1 MHSSSNEA
9 ASDHSGAVLHV
20 WRTATI
26 TNIDVPTPHATHI
39 PNMPTPATHSSSAA
53 SAKPAKPAKPAEHG
67 SRYRYVV
74 LAMLVLS
81 YTFNFLDRQILGIL
95 KEPIK
100 QELGLTD
107 TQLGLMGGLAF
118 AMLYSTLAVPIAWL
132 ADRISR
138 SWIMTGALGLWSA
151 FTMACGLATGFW
163 SLFLARVGV
172 GFGEAGGVAPAYSLV
187 SDYFPRAQRARAL
200 AAYSFGIPV
209 GSALGIL
216 FGGLI
221 AASMSWRVAF
231 VIVGGAGVL
240 FAPIFK
246 LVVKD
251 PVRGGL
257 DGATAKTPSIAP
269 SIAPLIAPLIAPP
282 FSTVVA
288 TVLPKPTF
296 WLLALGAASASVCG
310 YGVAF
315 WLPSFFIRSLG
326 LTLVET
332 SWFYGGITLIGGVA
346 GIWLGGVVAD
356 RFAKKNRA
364 AYALTPAV
372 CFLVALP
379 FAYAAMNATSLVWAF
394 LLFLVPTGLNLAW
407 LGPVVGAVQQLAPAN
422 MRTTTS
428 ALFLLVNNLLG
439 IAVGLWIFGYLS
451 DLLAPRYG
459 TESMRYALYCAAGLY
474 VLASLLLWLA
484 SRRLAVDWV
493 DG

>member
-269 SIAPLIAPLIAPP
+269 SIAPLIAPP

-474 VLASLLLWLA
+474 VLASLLLWPA